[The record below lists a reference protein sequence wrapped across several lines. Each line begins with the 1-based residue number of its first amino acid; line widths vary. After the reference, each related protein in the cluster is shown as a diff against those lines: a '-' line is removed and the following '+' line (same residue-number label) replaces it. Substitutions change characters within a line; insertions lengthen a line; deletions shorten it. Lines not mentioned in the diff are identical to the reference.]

1 MAVIS
6 NLLVM
11 SYIRKVRAARGEHAL
26 CVVD

>member
-11 SYIRKVRAARGEHAL
+11 SYIHEVRAARGEHAL